1 LLSLACTGLG
11 LGNGYVHQLF
21 LCHPI
26 IVMIIFDPISVEDM
40 IWGDR
45 NGTCW
50 CDFDDSRLLSG
61 AMLEVCG

>member
-1 LLSLACTGLG
+1 
-11 LGNGYVHQLF
+11 
-21 LCHPI
+21 
-26 IVMIIFDPISVEDM
+26 VEDM